1 MRHLLAS
8 LLFLGLFAAPGA
20 AQTAESTLRLSVDAR
35 AEPLSGGRVRMAYR
49 VTNLSASTSALE
61 SFAVL
66 TPVPALLVERPGPAT
81 DWVTASRMGDEAVAA
96 WAWTDG
102 FPAPGETGPALVY
115 EAQGMPGL
123 VRYRALRYTE
133 IPVVP
138 EADLSDVEST
148 PRFEDADPDAVLGT
162 TVGVVPVPADLSTE
176 QLKRRLVEYLDT
188 ACSLGWIESGVCTS
202 LKAKVQPD
210 RIVLG
215 AFMSELN
222 AQRGVHVSES
232 AYTLLFANAE
242 YLRDRL

>member
-1 MRHLLAS
+1 V
-8 LLFLGLFAAPGA
+8 
-20 AQTAESTLRLSVDAR
+20 TVDAR
-35 AEPLSGGRVRMAYR
+35 AEHLSGGRVRMSYR
-49 VTNLSASTSALE
+49 VANLPESTSTLE

-81 DWVTASRMGDEAVAA
+81 DFVTASTMGDEAVAA
-96 WAWTDG
+96 WAWTDA
-102 FPAPGETGPALVY
+102 FPAPGEAGPALAY
-115 EAQGMPGL
+115 EAEGVPGL
-123 VRYRALRYTE
+123 VRYRALRFTE

-138 EADLSDVEST
+138 EADLSDVETT
-148 PRFEDADPDAVLGT
+148 PRFEDADPDAVSGT

-176 QLKRRLVEYLDT
+176 QLKLRLVGFLDT

-210 RIVLG
+210 RLVLG

-232 AYTLLFANAE
+232 AYALLYANAE
-242 YLRDRL
+242 YLREQL